1 MDQMTSLELNSIT
14 IGICTT
20 FILAVTALVAIR
32 PVPFPSTAPPRTYG
46 LPLIGPYGIIT
57 KDSWEV
63 FKRGM
68 AASKTGNF
76 SFNLVNNRAIGLSSN
91 SNMSRE
97 TFYTHPMLGFRAG
110 YGWLFGAPPSRSS
123 AEERPG
129 EEHWNK
135 RLKAFLKN
143 EWLAKGLDSMI
154 HDTSTRLDQFGSSGT
169 TNPFYSMHSL
179 VFQVTIRSFCCG
191 EIAEDPDL
199 REEFFASLEAIDEC
213 LTPVAVLFPSLPS
226 PAKIRKL
233 WNGFK
238 IFRII
243 QSIANK
249 REKTGWR
256 EDDALQAIVIVET
269 IAGMVHAGLINTG
282 ANISSLLLHLGT
294 HPEWMSKARA
304 EVAHLAAKYAK
315 DVQAPLAEQ
324 LLSVPLA
331 AWESELPVLELC
343 SRETLRLHAQGTTL
357 RRNIASEDIK
367 IGNEVIPSGALV
379 FMHSTPIMMNPGVY
393 MNPEIWD
400 PSRYQPDR
408 VEDKNGSH
416 VFLGWGSGRHPCR
429 GMRFAKLEQ
438 NIIVAMFL
446 AKFKYDVLDTATG
459 NKVDQP
465 PESVPRDFH
474 VYKPDK
480 WSLGY
485 KAWVGDGQKS

>member
-135 RLKAFLKN
+135 R
-143 EWLAKGLDSMI
+143 
-154 HDTSTRLDQFGSSGT
+154 
-169 TNPFYSMHSL
+169 
-179 VFQVTIRSFCCG
+179 QVTIRSFCCG